1 MIVGYLRMLGSVCM
15 FTLFMGVCGFSMRFG
30 RFLVVF
36 YGLMVVVYWRYYSY
50 CCRAFHWPKLRRVSR
65 CLNGDSDRVRVALS
79 QKGQQLRRS
88 HYTAR
93 WLGFPC
99 IDDPRELEIKTQ
111 KVLACVVFGAPQM
124 KSI

>member
-1 MIVGYLRMLGSVCM
+1 MIVRYLRMLGSVCM
-15 FTLFMGVCGFSMRFG
+15 FTLFMRVCDFSMRFG

-36 YGLMVVVYWRYYSY
+36 YGLMVVVFGTITPS
-50 CCRAFHWPKLRRVSR
+50 CRAFHWPKPRRVSR

-88 HYTAR
+88 HYSAR

-111 KVLACVVFGAPQM
+111 EVLACVVFGAPQM